1 MNLIIKDK
9 TDSDV
14 ISVAQLNKMAKSAL
28 ENTLP
33 IVWVKGEI
41 SGLKRY
47 SHLYFDLKDESAK
60 ISCVMFAK
68 LAGMVDFEFEN
79 GTKVEVRGQVTIY
92 PQNGSYQINVE
103 RMRKVGLGELWEA
116 YNKLIIKLREEGLF
130 EAKYKKNLPVM
141 PKAIGVITS
150 KEGAVIRDVITTLK
164 RRTPHIP
171 IVIYHSAV
179 QGSDSA
185 MQIAKAIRIANQRKD
200 VEVLIV
206 CRGGGSMEDL
216 WSFNEEIVAREVFNS
231 ELPIISAI
239 GHETDTTIIDF
250 VADLRAP
257 TPTAAAELV
266 AQSHHEWCYN

>member
-92 PQNGSYQINVE
+92 PQNDSYQINFE
-103 RMRKVGLGELWEA
+103 RMRKVALGELLLSFA
-116 YNKLIIKLREEGLF
+116 RKVYLK
-130 EAKYKKNLPVM
+130 P
-141 PKAIGVITS
+141 S
-150 KEGAVIRDVITTLK
+150 IRK
-164 RRTPHIP
+164 
-171 IVIYHSAV
+171 IY
-179 QGSDSA
+179 Q
-185 MQIAKAIRIANQRKD
+185 
-200 VEVLIV
+200 
-206 CRGGGSMEDL
+206 
-216 WSFNEEIVAREVFNS
+216 
-231 ELPIISAI
+231 
-239 GHETDTTIIDF
+239 
-250 VADLRAP
+250 
-257 TPTAAAELV
+257 
-266 AQSHHEWCYN
+266 

>member
-116 YNKLIIKLREEGLF
+116 YNKLII
-130 EAKYKKNLPVM
+130 
-141 PKAIGVITS
+141 
-150 KEGAVIRDVITTLK
+150 
-164 RRTPHIP
+164 
-171 IVIYHSAV
+171 
-179 QGSDSA
+179 
-185 MQIAKAIRIANQRKD
+185 
-200 VEVLIV
+200 
-206 CRGGGSMEDL
+206 
-216 WSFNEEIVAREVFNS
+216 
-231 ELPIISAI
+231 
-239 GHETDTTIIDF
+239 
-250 VADLRAP
+250 
-257 TPTAAAELV
+257 
-266 AQSHHEWCYN
+266 